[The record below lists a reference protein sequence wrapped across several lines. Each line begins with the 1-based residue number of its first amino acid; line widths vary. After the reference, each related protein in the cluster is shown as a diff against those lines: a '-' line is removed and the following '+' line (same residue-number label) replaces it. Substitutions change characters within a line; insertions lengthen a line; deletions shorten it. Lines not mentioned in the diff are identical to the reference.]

1 MSSPLPKIPAHSNES
16 LKASRPAE
24 QVPAGLPGNSE
35 ISSVASVKPELPNET
50 GQKATGI
57 VSLGKELFQRFN
69 ADECLTRSQALSF
82 VSVLSLGPLLLF
94 ALAALGFFIH
104 DPLKVQ
110 EYVKHLV
117 EQALPGKQA
126 AEAANQIIAQTRIAE
141 SAQTLIQ
148 GKWWATA
155 IGAASLM
162 WAAISL
168 FVGASGPMN
177 IAWEVKETRS
187 FLQLRLVCL
196 GVFLGSGMLFLIS
209 LAPSSGPSFIRNL
222 HIPWLGL
229 PKQVP
234 WGIDLLFWALAI
246 LVNSGMFTLIYRFL
260 PNAKTTWRE
269 AFHGG
274 IVAGFLWEIFKK
286 AFAVYL
292 SHFAN
297 FNQLYGALGG
307 VILLVTWIWYSCI
320 VLLLGAIMCK
330 MSHEHRHEGGVAIQ
344 PKPISNSK

>member
-1 MSSPLPKIPAHSNES
+1 M
-16 LKASRPAE
+16 
-24 QVPAGLPGNSE
+24 
-35 ISSVASVKPELPNET
+35 
-50 GQKATGI
+50 
-57 VSLGKELFQRFN
+57 
-69 ADECLTRSQALSF
+69 
-82 VSVLSLGPLLLF
+82 LF

-126 AEAANQIIAQTRIAE
+126 AEAANQIIAQTHITE

-155 IGAASLM
+155 IGAASLL

-168 FVGASGPMN
+168 FAAASEPMN

-196 GVFLGSGMLFLIS
+196 GVFLGSGILFLIS
-209 LAPSSGPSFIRNL
+209 LAPSSGPSFVRSL

-229 PKQVP
+229 PKQIP

-246 LVNSGMFTLIYRFL
+246 LVNAGMFTLIYRFL
-260 PNAKTTWRE
+260 PNAKSTWRE
-269 AFHGG
+269 AFYGG

-292 SHFAN
+292 AHFAN
-297 FNQLYGALGG
+297 FNQQYGALGG

-320 VLLLGAIMCK
+320 VLLLGAILCK
-330 MSHEHRHEGGVAIQ
+330 MSHEHRHEGGVTVQ
-344 PKPISNSK
+344 SNPESDSK